1 MPPGVSLKTLG
12 KCKKGYYK
20 WELEGVWIETK
31 TAPNDDRWSQ
41 LFIMRLPMKEE
52 GLVLK
57 GKTDLCHEDSRN
69 YKKWFKKFPH
79 KVIKKTADYQLW
91 QMCFK
96 HLLPLNIC
104 CDFLS

>member
-1 MPPGVSLKTLG
+1 MGCT
-12 KCKKGYYK
+12 
-20 WELEGVWIETK
+20 
-31 TAPNDDRWSQ
+31 
-41 LFIMRLPMKEE
+41 IMRLPMKEE

-69 YKKWFKKFPH
+69 YKKRFKKFPH

-91 QMCFK
+91 QMRFK

-104 CDFLS
+104 CDFVS